1 MRRILA
7 LLLVSLA
14 MASPAGADQKPAPKA
29 KVPPPAA
36 AVVAAPQ
43 TALQPLI
50 PLASSRAGGDT
61 GQCRA
66 ACARSYYFCTAG
78 GDDTCP
84 GNWAQCNARCTSTY
98 KRLGS

>member
-1 MRRILA
+1 MRRVIA

-14 MASPAGADQKPAPKA
+14 LASPAGADPKPAPKA
-29 KVPPPAA
+29 PAA
-36 AVVAAPQ
+36 VAAPQ

-50 PLASSRAGGDT
+50 PLASGRSGGDT

-78 GDDTCP
+78 GDDICP
-84 GNWAQCNARCTSTY
+84 SHWAQCTARCTSTY

>member
-1 MRRILA
+1 MRRMLTLLLMTLA
-7 LLLVSLA
+7 L
-14 MASPAGADQKPAPKA
+14 ASPAGADQKPAPKA
-29 KVPPPAA
+29 KAPPPAV
-36 AVVAAPQ
+36 AVAPQ

-50 PLASSRAGGDT
+50 PLASGRSGGDT

-98 KRLGS
+98 KRRGS